1 MRPSQHIRKTCSYEI
16 QPTSLSAAQATHA
29 HVWPLSSRAGGDVTG
44 RMVSP
49 LTHVVPLHLG
59 TLEMRKQAGILFME
73 GAPGILLRERGGDL
87 RAFPQDICPSFPN
100 LGQEGE
106 EWPRCPTSPQPRAA
120 RRSQEACRLGRGNGE
135 PRFGGGGQR
144 EVPTVVS
151 MLSPKPL
158 LAPCAFLTIP

>member
-44 RMVSP
+44 LIVSP

-59 TLEMRKQAGILFME
+59 TLEMRKQAGILFVE

-87 RAFPQDICPSFPN
+87 RAFPKTSALPSPTWDRRGRSGHAAQQAPSPR
-100 LGQEGE
+100 LPDAVRKSEG
-106 EWPRCPTSPQPRAA
+106 
-120 RRSQEACRLGRGNGE
+120 
-135 PRFGGGGQR
+135 
-144 EVPTVVS
+144 
-151 MLSPKPL
+151 
-158 LAPCAFLTIP
+158 